1 MKLQR
6 LSILS
11 DVSGATEFGSATEST
26 AETQT
31 GFSRYLTRYQEFL
44 NRQTSN
50 IQPTKSYRT
59 ASPIRFMQGMF
70 SFAVFVALFLTILT
84 LVGFG
89 LSSLGVIAQVS
100 PSATSATSATGKQT
114 ELPAAQH
121 RAPAPKRK
129 KITQ

>member
-11 DVSGATEFGSATEST
+11 DVSGATESGSASEST
-26 AETQT
+26 VETQT
-31 GFSRYLTRYQEFL
+31 GFSSYLTRYQEFL

-50 IQPTKSYRT
+50 IQPKSYRT

-100 PSATSATSATGKQT
+100 PSATSATGKQT
-114 ELPAAQH
+114 ELPAAQP